1 MKKKILSAI
10 AICAALF
17 GCQKNEFSETQFS
30 GVELHATIEGD
41 AFTKTVMDEN
51 NNIRWSEGDQ
61 LVAFMKTSLGLK
73 YQIKDTYVGKTFGY
87 FSKVSSGS
95 SDDLGAGMKWDHN
108 VVYYPYSTSVECEK
122 SGSNYTLNVA
132 LPSE

>member
-108 VVYYPYSTSVECEK
+108 VVYLSFPEK
-122 SGSNYTLNVA
+122 S
-132 LPSE
+132 